1 MKSSIQIAI
10 VAIIAIVLGFA
21 GLVYGLERQERY
33 ECAKWESQAKELK
46 GFYLTDWQKSQCSQ
60 YDQN

>member
-33 ECAKWESQAKELK
+33 ECKKLEQQARTYPNFFYSSYQKEMC
-46 GFYLTDWQKSQCSQ
+46 GI
-60 YDQN
+60 N

>member
-1 MKSSIQIAI
+1 MKSSIQLAI

-33 ECAKWESQAKELK
+33 ECKKLEQQARTYP
-46 GFYLTDWQKSQCSQ
+46 GFYMTQWQLEMCANK
-60 YDQN
+60 